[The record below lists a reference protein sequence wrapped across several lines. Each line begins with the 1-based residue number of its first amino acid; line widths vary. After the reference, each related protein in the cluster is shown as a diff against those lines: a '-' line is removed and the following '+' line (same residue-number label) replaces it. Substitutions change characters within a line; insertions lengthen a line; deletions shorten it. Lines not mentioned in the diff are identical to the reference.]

1 MEFFPSP
8 IPLQALIVRD
18 GQSPSEKKY
27 IYKLTVHI
35 EFNHDTTQTRYLA
48 IFFFFCSSNPSTVYV
63 FFITYGLQ
71 VT

>member
-8 IPLQALIVRD
+8 IPLQAYLFEMGSLPV
-18 GQSPSEKKY
+18 KKN

-48 IFFFFCSSNPSTVYV
+48 IFQPQVQGMFSLLLMVYK
-63 FFITYGLQ
+63 
-71 VT
+71 